1 MVDQLEENPDIP
13 VRVVQEQFQ
22 RKYSVGISRMKAYR
36 AKIEL
41 ELGKNPGD
49 QERQFRRIYICLA
62 ALKEGF
68 KALGRDLLGLD
79 GAFMKGSFPGQMLTA
94 VGVDSNNGIY
104 PVAYAIVES
113 ENLSAHGHGF
123 WSSWQGILQ
132 AVTRLFPCAEHRYCL
147 RHIYENMRGTFNGDL
162 YKNMLW
168 KCASATTIPEFQT
181 AMDELKAFNK
191 KAHLWLSKIPHL
203 LWTRSHFSGKV
214 IEGRDRP
221 IISTLEYIREYLMRR
236 IVTVLKVIEK
246 CDGLLTPRAT
256 ELLEGIKKDASHY
269 HVQWNGGE
277 YYEVSGKPN
286 HARVVNLATRTW
298 LPCRHVV
305 AALWCMAENGGRV
318 GAIES
323 WAHPVHTME
332 RWRLVYS
339 HKINP
344 LNGRALWTKIK
355 LPTII
360 TPPKHHNQVGR
371 PEKLRKRSTAK
382 IEDMT
387 QSGNLTKKHTQG
399 ACSKCKQIG
408 HNSRTCKGKS
418 TTAGTV
424 VKAGTGTSLKAAKGV
439 KAAKGGKA

>member
-1 MVDQLEENPDIP
+1 
-13 VRVVQEQFQ
+13 
-22 RKYSVGISRMKAYR
+22 
-36 AKIEL
+36 
-41 ELGKNPGD
+41 
-49 QERQFRRIYICLA
+49 
-62 ALKEGF
+62 
-68 KALGRDLLGLD
+68 
-79 GAFMKGSFPGQMLTA
+79 
-94 VGVDSNNGIY
+94 
-104 PVAYAIVES
+104 
-113 ENLSAHGHGF
+113 
-123 WSSWQGILQ
+123 
-132 AVTRLFPCAEHRYCL
+132 
-147 RHIYENMRGTFNGDL
+147 MRGTFKGDL

-168 KCASATTIPEFQT
+168 KCATATTIPEFQT

-191 KAHLWLSKIPHL
+191 KAHLWLSKIPPLHR
-203 LWTRSHFSGKV
+203 TRSHFSGRAVSDVLLNNMCECYNGKV
-214 IEGRDRP
+214 IEGMDRP
-221 IISTLEYIREYLMRR
+221 IISALEYIREYLMRR

-256 ELLEGIKKDASHY
+256 ELLEEIKKDASHY

-286 HARVVNLATRTW
+286 HARVVNLDTRTCSCRGW
-298 LPCRHVV
+298 EITGLPCRHVV
-305 AALWCMAENGGRV
+305 AALWCMAENRGRV

-344 LNGRALWTKIK
+344 LNGRALWTKIE

-371 PEKLRKRSTAK
+371 LKKLRKRSEAE

-387 QSGNLTKKHTQG
+387 QSGSLTKKHTQG
-399 ACSKCKQIG
+399 ACNKCKQIG

-418 TTAGTV
+418 TTAGTS
-424 VKAGTGTSLKAAKGV
+424 VKAGSGTSSKAGKGV
-439 KAAKGGKA
+439 KAAKDGKA